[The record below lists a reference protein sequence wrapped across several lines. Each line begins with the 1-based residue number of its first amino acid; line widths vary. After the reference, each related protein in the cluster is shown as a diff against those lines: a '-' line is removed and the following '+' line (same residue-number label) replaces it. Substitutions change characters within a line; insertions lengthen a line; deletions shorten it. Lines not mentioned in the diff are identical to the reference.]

1 MTKVEAAE
9 ILRKASDE
17 VMKPEDFAKS
27 WPELAPYY
35 KNYYDM
41 YLHALVRT
49 VELYIR
55 MHPEWTEEE
64 RTYLRKNYFKN
75 RRRSNGL
82 DLSYILENFS
92 RSFFDT
98 VRHMRQCIGFY
109 IVVRDNEGKWINID
123 YTQFDK
129 NTRFWISDN
138 KRNILEVK
146 DIENY
151 LKKNGIEHKILSI

>member
-1 MTKVEAAE
+1 MTKTEAAE
-9 ILRKASDE
+9 ILKKASDE
-17 VMKPEDFAKS
+17 AMKPEDFAKS
-27 WPELAPYY
+27 WPDLYPYY

-41 YLHALVRT
+41 YLHALVST
-49 VELYIR
+49 CESYIR
-55 MHPEWTEEE
+55 NHPEWTEEE
-64 RTYLRKNYFKN
+64 RTYLRKNFFKN
-75 RRRSNGL
+75 RRESKGL

-98 VRHMRQCIGFY
+98 VRRMKQYIGFY

-129 NTRFWISDN
+129 NTRSWISDN
-138 KRNILEVK
+138 KSNILEVK

-151 LKKNGIEHKILSI
+151 LKKNGIEHELL

>member
-1 MTKVEAAE
+1 MIKAEAAK

-17 VMKPEDFAKS
+17 AMKPEDFAKS

-49 VELYIR
+49 FECYIR
-55 MHPEWTEEE
+55 SHPEWTEEE

-75 RRRSNGL
+75 RKGCDGL

-98 VRHMRQCIGFY
+98 VRRMRQYIGFY

-123 YTQFDK
+123 YTKFDK
-129 NTRFWISDN
+129 NTRSWISDN
-138 KRNILEVK
+138 KSNILEVK

-151 LKKNGIEHKILSI
+151 LKKNGIEHELL